1 MALIFS
7 FDLGT
12 NSIGGAVI
20 DSTKKKILWSGVN
33 IFPMGVVNLGDGQGR
48 EMSKNAT
55 RRIARGVRKQI
66 YRRKLRKK
74 LLLKHLIRFG
84 MCPVTLDELDVWKNE
99 KQFPKSKEVIEWFKI
114 NPYELRDRAINGEL
128 TKHELGRVF
137 YHLAQRR
144 GFQSNSRS
152 VVEDEGT
159 LYDGKPAEGK
169 TGINETIAAKGDKT
183 LGQYLHSIQPK
194 EFKPFENG
202 KPRIRNRYTTRKM
215 YTEEFDAIWEK
226 QAAILGLANKTTSVS
241 KTRVIGNPNTKR
253 NQRKITKLNAD
264 GVKFQIQKDE
274 KNPANTKLK
283 IIREIP
289 LKEFFGGGSDSILFY
304 QRPLKS
310 QKGLIAKCPI
320 EPSKKRVPIS
330 AIPFEK
336 FRAWQFINS
345 IECNGIKLDQK
356 DREILFEE
364 LLTKEKPKFSALR
377 KKLKKSD
384 ATYKF
389 NYEDSTTAPGCYTI
403 SKLAS
408 TKCFGK
414 KWFEKTDKEQD
425 EIWHILYFFTDKS
438 NLKEYATNN
447 YHFDEEQAEYLSKL
461 NLKDGFGNLSRK
473 AINNILPF
481 LEMGFTY
488 DKATTLGGVK
498 NCFGEKWNELS
509 HDQIDLIITNVPE
522 IIDSKLKGGYIRS
535 IKDFLSTEFDIPEIT
550 LNKLYHH
557 SVNLKN
563 TGEILNKL
571 PLDKEADKAIMDLR
585 NPIVATALF
594 QLRRLVNK
602 MLERFGQPDE
612 VKLEMARDLKNS
624 AKKRNEIR
632 NKQSFQERKNEAIK
646 KELAKLKL
654 FETPDNILK
663 YKLWEECQ
671 RKCPF
676 SGNPISITQLFSGE
690 VQIEHIFPWSRSL
703 DDSYLNKTLCFAKEN
718 AAKGNRTPF
727 EYYSEQGSDKW
738 EEVKLRALKLFQTS
752 PEWPERYN
760 KFKRFA
766 AEKFEDDSF
775 IQRQLNDTRYI
786 SREAQNYL
794 KKICPTVIVAPGSMT
809 AHLRHLWGLNKIL
822 KEDQDQKDRGDHRH
836 HAIDAIALACFSRAQ
851 LNEMSRW
858 NRYDRKPNVK
868 KFPEPWPGFW
878 ADAYDSIHGILVY
891 HKPNRKVL
899 SNRIVKTEKLGKV
912 YQNLGVAARG
922 QLHKESVYGK
932 NTAPGLS
939 KAYHIRKPLS
949 KLTTKGHISKVVDM
963 RIKKLL
969 EERIQEVGGYEG
981 PKKDQIPS
989 NKNVFFDSDK
999 EGNQIPMVYLPN
1011 KNGEPVPILKVRM
1024 RENFSKAEQ
1033 LKDFEPKSAV
1043 DPQNN
1048 HHVLIYIDN
1057 EGKYKDDVITFW
1069 KAAERKRQG
1078 IPIVSLP
1085 EDGVKMVVTLQE
1097 NDMFIIGYE
1106 GELRTN
1112 SKNINNY
1119 LYRVQ
1124 KISKGDYNFRLALE
1138 SSLNSSSFPEVIR
1151 IRSLGE
1157 NKAGWQTLKPVK
1169 VKINELGEIEKTH
1182 LI

>member
-20 DSTKKKILWSGVN
+20 DSTKKRIIWAGVN

-55 RRIARGVRKQI
+55 RRIARGVRRQI

-74 LLLKHLIRFG
+74 LLLKQLIRFG
-84 MCPVTLDELDVWKNE
+84 MCPVTLDELDTWKNE
-99 KQFPKSKEVIEWFKI
+99 KEFPKSKEVIEWFKI

-128 TKHELGRVF
+128 TKNELGRVF

-152 VVEDEGT
+152 AVEDEGT

-183 LGQYLHSIQPK
+183 LGHYLHSIQPK
-194 EFKPFENG
+194 EFEPFENG

-226 QAAILGLANKTTSVS
+226 QAPLLGIANKTASVS
-241 KTRVIGNPNTKR
+241 KTRVIGNPNTNR
-253 NQRKITKLNAD
+253 NQQKIAKLNSE
-264 GVKFQIQKDE
+264 GTKYHLLKDE
-274 KNPANTKLK
+274 ENLANTKLK
-283 IIREIP
+283 IMKDIP

-320 EPSKKRVPIS
+320 DHSKKRIPIS

-345 IECNGIKLDQK
+345 IECNGKKLDQT
-356 DREILFEE
+356 DREILFKE
-364 LLTKEKPKFSALR
+364 LLTKEQPKFSELR
-377 KKLKKSD
+377 KKIKKTEAFFKFNFED
-384 ATYKF
+384 ATK
-389 NYEDSTTAPGCYTI
+389 APGCYTI

-408 TKCFGK
+408 NKCFGK

-425 EIWHILYFFTDKS
+425 EIWHILYFFSDKS
-438 NLKEYATNN
+438 NLKEYAINN
-447 YHFDEEQAEYLSKL
+447 YQFDEEQAEYISKL

-481 LEMGFTY
+481 LEMGFMY
-488 DKATTLGGVK
+488 DKAITLGGVK
-498 NCFGEKWNELS
+498 NCFGEKWNKLS
-509 HDQIDLIITNVPE
+509 QEQIDLIITNVPE
-522 IIDSKLKGGYIRS
+522 IIDSKLKGGYIRPL
-535 IKDFLSTEFDIPEIT
+535 KDFLSTEFKIPEN
-550 LNKLYHH
+550 LFKKLYHH
-557 SVNLKN
+557 SVNLKD
-563 TGEILNKL
+563 TGNLLDKL

-624 AKKRNEIR
+624 TTKRNEIR
-632 NKQSFQERKNEAIK
+632 RKQALQERKNDEIK
-646 KELAKLKL
+646 KELATLNL
-654 FETPDNILK
+654 FETHDNILK
-663 YKLWEECQ
+663 YKLWQECQ
-671 RKCPF
+671 HTCPF
-676 SGNPISITQLFSGE
+676 TGKEISITQLYSGE

-703 DDSYLNKTLCFAKEN
+703 DDSYINKTLCFADINRE
-718 AAKGNRTPF
+718 KGNRTPF
-727 EYYSEQGSDKW
+727 EYYNEQGSTKW

-766 AEKFEDDSF
+766 AEKFEGDAF

-786 SREAQNYL
+786 SRKAQEYL
-794 KKICPTVIVAPGSMT
+794 KKICPTVIVAPGAMT

-822 KEDQDQKDRGDHRH
+822 KEDQDHKDRSDHRH
-836 HAIDAIALACFSRAQ
+836 HAIDAITLACFTRGQ
-851 LNEMSRW
+851 LNEMSKW
-858 NRYDRKPNVK
+858 NRYDRRPENK
-868 KFPEPWPGFW
+868 KFPEPWPAFW
-878 ADAYDSIHGILVY
+878 ADTYDAIHSIMVY

-899 SNRIVKTEKLGKV
+899 STRMVKTEKLGKV

-922 QLHKESVYGK
+922 QLHKESVYGI
-932 NTAPGLS
+932 NTAPGHTQ
-939 KAYHIRKPLS
+939 AYHIRKSLAG
-949 KLTTKGHISKVVDM
+949 LTTKTHISKVVDM
-963 RIKKLL
+963 TIKKLL
-969 EERIQEVGGYEG
+969 EERIEEMAGYQG
-981 PKKDQIPS
+981 SKKDQIP
-989 NKNVFFDSDK
+989 KNAFFNSDDN
-999 EGNQIPMVYLPN
+999 GNLIPMIYLPN
-1011 KNGEPVPILKVRM
+1011 KNGEDVPVYKVRI
-1024 RENFSKAEQ
+1024 RENLGGAEQ
-1033 LKDFEPKSAV
+1033 LKDNEPKTAV
-1043 DPQNN
+1043 NPRNN
-1048 HHVLIYIDN
+1048 HHVLIYSDN
-1057 EGKYKDDVITFW
+1057 EGNYKEDVITFW
-1069 KAAERKRQG
+1069 TAAERKRQG
-1078 IPIVSLP
+1078 LPIVSLP
-1085 EDGVKMVVTLQE
+1085 LGGIDMVTTLQE
-1097 NDMFIIGYE
+1097 NDMFIIGFE
-1106 GELRTN
+1106 GELKTN
-1112 SKNINNY
+1112 AKKINNH

-1138 SSLNSSSFPEVIR
+1138 SSLNSSSFPEVLR

-1157 NKAGWQTLKPVK
+1157 NKVGWKTLNPIK